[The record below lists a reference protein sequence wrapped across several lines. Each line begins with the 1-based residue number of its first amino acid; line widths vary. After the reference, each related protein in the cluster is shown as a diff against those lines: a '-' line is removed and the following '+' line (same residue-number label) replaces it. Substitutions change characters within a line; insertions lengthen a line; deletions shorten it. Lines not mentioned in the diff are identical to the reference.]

1 MKKILFFLLT
11 GFLFNVFAQE
21 IVIKNPWVRAVPPT
35 AKNSALFMVIQN
47 NSDKTDVLKAVKS
60 DVCKMVM
67 IHRTVKQG
75 DMMKMVHVHELQIPP
90 RSKVELKPG
99 GYHIMLMGLK
109 RPLKVGEILEFKLI
123 FKNAGEITVKAP
135 VKMK

>member
-35 AKNSALFMVIQN
+35 AKNSALFMIIQN
-47 NSDKTDVLKAVKS
+47 NSDKTDVLKTVKS

-75 DMMKMVHVHELQIPP
+75 DIMKMVHVHELQIPP
-90 RSKVELKPG
+90 RSKVALKPG
-99 GYHIMLMGLK
+99 SYHIMLMGLK